1 MATVCLAG
9 TMAIAPTVMQG
20 KNSSV
25 QANPLTADSDLP
37 LELTLSELDGSWR
50 QFRIAG
56 QYEFADLM
64 QTWFSLF
71 GISNIYSNSYF
82 TQGQTVE
89 MGDKEYLVAYRFPLE
104 PEELNLEDM
113 FAVFDSGQQCDD
125 MSQLEA
131 NILSGESTIS
141 LALLNPNTIGSL
153 NDIQTI
159 DVAGLIQASQDQFAM
174 MQETCAEANADKI
187 VDEALDNLGAINRAQ
202 QAFWLENERFAD
214 DLESLQIGLSED
226 TETYSYTLTL
236 QNPSLVTSQAIAK
249 SPEGYHIVGATHVY
263 DDFDSG
269 FPSTI
274 TILCE
279 KSEPGGPVPSAP
291 FFDGA
296 TDYLACPLGT
306 FETY

>member
-1 MATVCLAG
+1 MTVCFAS
-9 TMAIAPTVMQG
+9 TMAIAPAAIQSER
-20 KNSSV
+20 NSVS
-25 QANPLTADSDLP
+25 ANPFTEDSELP
-37 LELTLSELDGSWR
+37 LDLSLGELDGSWR

-71 GISNIYSNSYF
+71 GITNVYGNTYF
-82 TQGQTVE
+82 TQGETTE
-89 MGDKEYLVAYRFPLE
+89 MGGKEYLVAYRFPLA
-104 PEELNLEDM
+104 PQELDLEDM

-125 MSQLEA
+125 MSRLEA
-131 NILSGESTIS
+131 AILNENTKVS

-153 NDIQTI
+153 NDIQTL
-159 DVAGLIQASQDQFAM
+159 DVPGMLQASQEQFAM
-174 MQETCAEANADKI
+174 MQETCAEVNAENQVI
-187 VDEALDNLGAINRAQ
+187 EALDNLGAINRAQ
-202 QAFWLENERFAD
+202 QDFWLENKRFTD
-214 DLESLQIGLSED
+214 NIESLQIGLSP
-226 TETYSYTLTL
+226 ETDAYSYTMTL

-263 DDFDSG
+263 DDFDSE

-279 KSEPGGPVPSAP
+279 KSEPGGPVPSLP
-291 FFDGA
+291 FFDEA
-296 TDYLACPLGT
+296 TNYLACPLGT